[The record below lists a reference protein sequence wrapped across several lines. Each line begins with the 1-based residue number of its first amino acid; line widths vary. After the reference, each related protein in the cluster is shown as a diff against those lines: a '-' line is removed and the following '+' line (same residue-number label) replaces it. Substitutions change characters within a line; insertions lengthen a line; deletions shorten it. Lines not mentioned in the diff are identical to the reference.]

1 MTGSPRPR
9 LRVLVRYGRAAGE
22 PDSRDLA
29 VLAPEERRRA
39 RHFRQPHRGAAY
51 AAAHATARRCL
62 AERSGGTPEGMR
74 FSRLTC
80 PGCGRR
86 DHGRPVVKS
95 PNTSWELSLSRSG
108 AHWLFAA
115 ADGEPIGVDIERIR
129 PVELS
134 VLGPAVLSGA
144 EGEYL
149 ADLAPELRHA
159 AFMRCWT
166 RKEAVVKATGI
177 GIEADL
183 RRVEVQPWRDTAF
196 VVHRAA
202 GCATS
207 QWTVRDLPIAADC
220 RAALAVPARTEPHFD
235 LALPDRTHFGAR
247 SESPVLTRT

>member
-1 MTGSPRPR
+1 MTGSLRPR

-22 PDSRDLA
+22 PDSYDLA

-39 RHFRQPHRGAAY
+39 RRFRQPHRGAAY

-74 FSRLTC
+74 FGRLAC
-80 PGCGRR
+80 PGCGGR
-86 DHGRPVVKS
+86 DHGRPVVES
-95 PNTSWELSLSRSG
+95 PETSWELSLSRSG

-115 ADGEPIGVDIERIR
+115 ADGEPVGVDIEQVR
-129 PVELS
+129 PLELS
-134 VLGPAVLSGA
+134 DLGPAVLSGA

-149 ADLAPELRHA
+149 AGLAPELRHA
-159 AFMRCWT
+159 AFMRCWA

-183 RRVEVQPWRDTAF
+183 CRVEVQPWRDTPV

-202 GCATS
+202 GCTTS
-207 QWTVRDLPIAADC
+207 RWTVRDLPIAPDC
-220 RAALAVPARTEPHFD
+220 RAALAVPAGTEPFLD
-235 LALPDRTHFGAR
+235 LALPDRIPSDAR
-247 SESPVLTRT
+247 SEPPVLTRT